1 MQQMMLT
8 VRPTSDFEV
17 PSSTG
22 YQLYSALLA
31 VMRSSN
37 PEASGRVH
45 DSEIGAIAISG
56 LSGTFGRA
64 TKRPMNK
71 ILHSRQTYRFHIGI
85 TDPSEIEI
93 FQSLIQPLM
102 LEGLENPTGIAL
114 NFQDSPT
121 PHWHGLKRIKFTL
134 QLYGT
139 QNTCTHVHP
148 QHTGK
153 Q

>member
-45 DSEIGAIAISG
+45 DSEIGAIAVSG
-56 LSGTFGRA
+56 LSGTFGRVA
-64 TKRPMNK
+64 KRPGNK
-71 ILHSRQTYRFHIGI
+71 MLYSGQTYRFHIGI
-85 TDPSEIEI
+85 TDPAGIETLICKSSNTIPSEP
-93 FQSLIQPLM
+93 SPKPPLTSQPHSHSRS
-102 LEGLENPTGIAL
+102 
-114 NFQDSPT
+114 QD
-121 PHWHGLKRIKFTL
+121 
-134 QLYGT
+134 
-139 QNTCTHVHP
+139 
-148 QHTGK
+148 QHSAHRCG
-153 Q
+153 